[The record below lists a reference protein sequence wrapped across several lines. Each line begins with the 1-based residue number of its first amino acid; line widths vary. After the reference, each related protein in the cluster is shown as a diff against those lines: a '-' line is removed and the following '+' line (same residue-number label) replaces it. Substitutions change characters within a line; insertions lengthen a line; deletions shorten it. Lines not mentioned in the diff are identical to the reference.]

1 VSYESEERYWT
12 DYLRVA
18 LPVIGLLLMLALFW
32 WWAQQFIGDDKSG
45 NQVALE
51 ATQTTEI
58 ATKAAPTPTNTQ
70 EVVVQSTQVQT
81 TPTSETAGTDG
92 TNGGQA
98 ENTPVDNPGG
108 NVQNCEFKKGDYV
121 VVTQEGDGLR
131 LRTDPEVSDTNS
143 VDTLDAGTVLR
154 VVEDCTIEDADGNQ
168 WVRVRD
174 EATSRTGYVSA
185 DFVAPQSNDG

>member
-32 WWAQQFIGDDKSG
+32 WWAQQFIGDDKDG

-58 ATKAAPTPTNTQ
+58 ATKAAPTPTNTV
-70 EVVVQSTQVQT
+70 EVVVQPTQVET
-81 TPTSETAGTDG
+81 TPTTGTDG
-92 TNGGQA
+92 NTGNNGSQT
-98 ENTPVDNPGG
+98 ENTPADNSGG
-108 NVQNCEFKKGDYV
+108 NAQNCEFKKGDYV

-154 VVEDCTIEDADGNQ
+154 VVEDCTVEDADGNQ

-185 DFVAPQSNDG
+185 DFVEPQPNDG